1 METEIEEL
9 LKKYKEVFERTRE
22 EVFGR
27 RFKGIS
33 PGKVVNVQGKP
44 VIIIGAL
51 HMTGTF
57 FKKPRGK
64 MPKLIRALQQVV
76 RTLKEQGFQI
86 MLEGP
91 TGPYLIPRDKFF
103 AGQIHSLEGLSEEE
117 KDIAR
122 REFPTLRDVS
132 HLWWRETYGAFDAV
146 GKVVGDVH
154 TIPYDG
160 KYGLPEIVNPRYVA
174 AIRKLAE
181 RGPVAL
187 IIGADHVDDIAKKL
201 EEGHPGEETEVHRI
215 LWHGKERR
223 WKLVEK
229 L

>member
-9 LKKYKEVFERTRE
+9 LRKYKETVRARTDE
-22 EVFGR
+22 EYPVR
-27 RFKGIS
+27 I
-33 PGKVVNVQGKP
+33 VNVQGKP
-44 VIIIGAL
+44 VIIIGML
-51 HMTGTF
+51 HGTGTF
-57 FKKPRGK
+57 FKRLRGK

-76 RTLKEQGFQI
+76 KALKEQGFQI

-91 TGPYLIPRDKFF
+91 TGPYLIPRDKLFT
-103 AGQIHSLEGLSEEE
+103 GRIYYLKGLSREERE
-117 KDIAR
+117 VAR
-122 REFPTLRDVS
+122 KELPNLLDVS

-146 GKVVGDVH
+146 GKAAGEVH

-160 KYGLPEIVNPRYVA
+160 KHGLPEIVNPRYVA
-174 AIRKLAE
+174 AIRKLAK

-187 IIGADHVDDIAKKL
+187 IIGADHVEDIAKKL

-215 LWHGKERR
+215 VWHGKERR
-223 WKLVEK
+223 WRLVEK